1 MAKRLQ
7 RPQNKRRSAAVI
19 AVAAAVA
26 LASVAVAVML
36 RRAEVQSYFTPAV
49 VTCAV
54 HEKVNGAEVTG
65 SAASGSVMLLI
76 VIFSYPAF
84 RDSTAENTGSTT
96 VFLRLRLSACW
107 VDAEGKTTGTPST
120 PPQITLQQNWLDG
133 GDGLYYYALPV
144 EPRQST
150 TVLCEPMRMGTS
162 VSPTGAAVYQ
172 QITVLAEAVQALPE
186 KAAQEA
192 WGVTVENERIT
203 AVK

>member
-26 LASVAVAVML
+26 LASVAVAFML
-36 RRAEVQSYFTPAV
+36 RRAEVQSDSAI

-54 HEKVNGAEVTG
+54 HEKVNGVEYT
-65 SAASGSVMLLI
+65 AAQSPVAGSVKSDI
-76 VIFSYPAF
+76 
-84 RDSTAENTGSTT
+84 TAKNTGDTT

-107 VDAEGKTTGTPST
+107 VDGTGKVTGTPSAL
-120 PPQITLQQNWLDG
+120 PQITLRQNWLDG
-133 GDGLYYYALPV
+133 GNGLYYYALPV
-144 EPRQST
+144 EPGQST

-192 WGVTVENERIT
+192 WGVTVENGRIT

>member
-19 AVAAAVA
+19 AVTAAVA
-26 LASVAVAVML
+26 LASVAVAFML
-36 RRAEVQSYFTPAV
+36 RRAEVQSDFTPAV

-54 HEKVNGAEVTG
+54 HEKVNGVEYM
-65 SAASGSVMLLI
+65 AAQSPVAGSVKSDI
-76 VIFSYPAF
+76 
-84 RDSTAENTGSTT
+84 TAKNTGDTT

-107 VDAEGKTTGTPST
+107 VDGTGKVTGTPSAL
-120 PPQITLQQNWLDG
+120 PQIMLRQNWLDG
-133 GDGLYYYALPV
+133 GNGLYYYALPV
-144 EPRQST
+144 EPGQST
-150 TVLCEPMRMGTS
+150 AVLCEPMRMGTS

-192 WGVTVENERIT
+192 WGVTVENGRIT

>member
-1 MAKRLQ
+1 MAARLQ
-7 RPQNKRRSAAVI
+7 KPQKKRRSAAVI

-26 LASVAVAVML
+26 LVSVAVAFML
-36 RRAEVQSYFTPAV
+36 RRAEVQGDFIPAT

-54 HEKVNGAEVTG
+54 HEKVNGVEYT
-65 SAASGSVMLLI
+65 AAQSPVAGSVKSDI
-76 VIFSYPAF
+76 
-84 RDSTAENTGSTT
+84 TAENTGSTT

-107 VDAEGKTTGTPST
+107 VDGTGKVTGTPSAL
-120 PPQITLQQNWLDG
+120 PQITLRQSWLDA

-144 EPRQST
+144 EPGEST
-150 TVLCEPMRMGTS
+150 AVLCEPMRMGTS

-192 WGVTVENERIT
+192 WGVTVKNERII

>member
-26 LASVAVAVML
+26 LASVAVAFML
-36 RRAEVQSYFTPAV
+36 RRAEVQSNFTPAV

-54 HEKVNGAEVTG
+54 HEKVNGVEYT
-65 SAASGSVMLLI
+65 AAQSPVAGSVKSDI
-76 VIFSYPAF
+76 
-84 RDSTAENTGSTT
+84 TAKNTGDTT
-96 VFLRLRLSACW
+96 VFLRLRLSVCW
-107 VDAEGKTTGTPST
+107 VDAKGNTTGTPSV
-120 PPQITLQQNWLDG
+120 PLPKITLRQNWLDG

-144 EPRQST
+144 KPGEST
-150 TVLCEPMRMGTS
+150 TVLCEPMRMETS

-172 QITVLAEAVQALPE
+172 QITVLAEAVQALPG

-192 WGVTVENERIT
+192 WDVTVENGRIT

>member
-26 LASVAVAVML
+26 LASVAVAFML
-36 RRAEVQSYFTPAV
+36 RRAEVQGDFRMADV
-49 VTCAV
+49 ACAV

-65 SAASGSVMLLI
+65 SAASGSVKSDI
-76 VIFSYPAF
+76 
-84 RDSTAENTGSTT
+84 TAENTGSTT

-107 VDAEGKTTGTPST
+107 VDAEGKTTGTPSAL
-120 PPQITLQQNWLDG
+120 PQITLRQNWLDG
-133 GDGLYYYALPV
+133 GNGMYYYALPV
-144 EPRQST
+144 EPEQST
-150 TVLCEPMRMGTS
+150 TVLCEPMQLGTS

-186 KAAQEA
+186 KAARKA
-192 WGVTVENERIT
+192 WGVTVNSGRIT
-203 AVK
+203 EVN

>member
-26 LASVAVAVML
+26 LVSVAVAFML
-36 RRAEVQSYFTPAV
+36 RRAEVQSDYFTPAV

-65 SAASGSVMLLI
+65 SAASGSVKSDI
-76 VIFSYPAF
+76 
-84 RDSTAENTGSTT
+84 TAENTGSTT

-107 VDAEGKTTGTPST
+107 VDAEGKTTGTPSAL
-120 PPQITLQQNWLDG
+120 PQITLRQNWLDA

-144 EPRQST
+144 KPGEST

-162 VSPTGAAVYQ
+162 VSPTGAVVYQ

-192 WGVTVENERIT
+192 WDVTVKNGHIT

>member
-26 LASVAVAVML
+26 LASVAVAFML
-36 RRAEVQSYFTPAV
+36 RQAEVQSDFTPAV

-65 SAASGSVMLLI
+65 SAASGSVKSDI
-76 VIFSYPAF
+76 
-84 RDSTAENTGSTT
+84 TAKNTGDTT

-107 VDAEGKTTGTPST
+107 VDGTGKVTGTPSAL
-120 PPQITLQQNWLDG
+120 PQIMLRQNWLDG
-133 GDGLYYYALPV
+133 GNGLYYYALPV
-144 EPRQST
+144 EPGQST
-150 TVLCEPMRMGTS
+150 AVLCEPMRMGTS

-192 WGVTVENERIT
+192 WGVTVENGRIT

>member
-26 LASVAVAVML
+26 LASVAVAFML
-36 RRAEVQSYFTPAV
+36 RRAEAQSDFTPAI
-49 VTCAV
+49 VTCTV

-65 SAASGSVMLLI
+65 SAASGSVKSDI
-76 VIFSYPAF
+76 
-84 RDSTAENTGSTT
+84 TAENTGSTT
-96 VFLRLRLSACW
+96 VFLRLRLSTCW
-107 VDAEGKTTGTPST
+107 VDGNGKVTGTPSV
-120 PPQITLQQNWLDG
+120 PLPKITLRQNWLDG

-186 KAAQEA
+186 KAAREA
-192 WGVTVENERIT
+192 WGVTVENGRIT

>member
-7 RPQNKRRSAAVI
+7 RPQNKRRWAAVI
-19 AVAAAVA
+19 AVTAAVA
-26 LASVAVAVML
+26 LASVAVAFML
-36 RRAEVQSYFTPAV
+36 RRAEAQSDFAPAI

-54 HEKVNGAEVTG
+54 HGKVNGVEVTG
-65 SAASGSVMLLI
+65 SAASGSVKSDI
-76 VIFSYPAF
+76 
-84 RDSTAENTGSTT
+84 TAENTGSTT

-107 VDAEGKTTGTPST
+107 VDGTGKVTGMPSAL
-120 PPQITLQQNWLDG
+120 PQITLRQNWLDA

-144 EPRQST
+144 EPGQST
-150 TVLCEPMRMGTS
+150 TALCEPIQMKTS

-192 WGVTVENERIT
+192 WGVTVENGRIT

>member
-19 AVAAAVA
+19 AVTAAVA
-26 LASVAVAVML
+26 LVSVAVAFML
-36 RRAEVQSYFTPAV
+36 RRAEAQSDFTPAV

-54 HEKVNGAEVTG
+54 HEKVNGVEYT
-65 SAASGSVMLLI
+65 AAQSPVAGSVKSDI
-76 VIFSYPAF
+76 
-84 RDSTAENTGSTT
+84 TAKNTGDTT

-107 VDAEGKTTGTPST
+107 VDGTGKVTGTPSAL
-120 PPQITLQQNWLDG
+120 PQIMLRQNWLDA

-192 WGVTVENERIT
+192 WGVTVENGRIT

>member
-1 MAKRLQ
+1 M
-7 RPQNKRRSAAVI
+7 I

-26 LASVAVAVML
+26 LASVAVAFML
-36 RRAEVQSYFTPAV
+36 RRAEVKSNFTHAV

-54 HEKVNGAEVTG
+54 HEKVNGVEVTG
-65 SAASGSVMLLI
+65 SAASGSVKSDI
-76 VIFSYPAF
+76 
-84 RDSTAENTGSTT
+84 TAENTGSTT

-107 VDAEGKTTGTPST
+107 VDGTGKVTGTPSAL
-120 PPQITLQQNWLDG
+120 PKITLRQNWLDA

-192 WGVTVENERIT
+192 WGVTVKNGRIT

>member
-7 RPQNKRRSAAVI
+7 RPQNKRRWAAVI

-26 LASVAVAVML
+26 LASVAVAFML
-36 RRAEVQSYFTPAV
+36 RRAEVQSNFTPAI

-54 HEKVNGAEVTG
+54 REKVNGVEYT
-65 SAASGSVMLLI
+65 AAQSPVAGSVKSDI
-76 VIFSYPAF
+76 
-84 RDSTAENTGSTT
+84 TAKNTGNTT

-107 VDAEGKTTGTPST
+107 VDAKGNTTGTPSAL
-120 PPQITLQQNWLDG
+120 PQITLRQNWLDA

-144 EPRQST
+144 EPREST
-150 TVLCEPMRMGTS
+150 TVLCEPMQMRTF

-192 WGVTVENERIT
+192 WEVTVDGGRIT
-203 AVK
+203 KVK

>member
-26 LASVAVAVML
+26 LVSVAVAFML
-36 RRAEVQSYFTPAV
+36 RRAEVQSDFTPAV

-54 HEKVNGAEVTG
+54 HEKVNGVEVTG
-65 SAASGSVMLLI
+65 SAASGSVKSDI
-76 VIFSYPAF
+76 
-84 RDSTAENTGSTT
+84 TAENTGSTT

-107 VDAEGKTTGTPST
+107 VDAKGKTTGTPSV
-120 PPQITLQQNWLDG
+120 PLPKITLRQNWLDG

-144 EPRQST
+144 KPGEST
-150 TVLCEPMRMGTS
+150 AVLCEPMRMETS
-162 VSPTGAAVYQ
+162 VSPTGATVYQ

-192 WGVTVENERIT
+192 WGVTVENGRIT

>member
-26 LASVAVAVML
+26 LASVAVAFML
-36 RRAEVQSYFTPAV
+36 RQAEVQSDFTPAV

-54 HEKVNGAEVTG
+54 HEKVNGVEYT
-65 SAASGSVMLLI
+65 AAQSPVAGSVKSDI
-76 VIFSYPAF
+76 
-84 RDSTAENTGSTT
+84 TAKNTGDTT

-107 VDAEGKTTGTPST
+107 VDGTGKVTGTPSAL
-120 PPQITLQQNWLDG
+120 PQIMLRQNWLDG
-133 GDGLYYYALPV
+133 GNGLYYYALPV

-150 TVLCEPMRMGTS
+150 EVLCEPMRMGTS

-192 WGVTVENERIT
+192 WGVTVENGRIT
-203 AVK
+203 AAK

>member
-1 MAKRLQ
+1 M
-7 RPQNKRRSAAVI
+7 I

-26 LASVAVAVML
+26 LASVAVAFML
-36 RRAEVQSYFTPAV
+36 RRAEAQSDFTPAV

-65 SAASGSVMLLI
+65 SAASGSVKSDI
-76 VIFSYPAF
+76 
-84 RDSTAENTGSTT
+84 TAENTGSTT

-107 VDAEGKTTGTPST
+107 VDAEGKTTGTPSAL
-120 PPQITLQQNWLDG
+120 PQITLRQNWLDG
-133 GDGLYYYALPV
+133 GNGLYYYALPV

-150 TVLCEPMRMGTS
+150 TALCEPMRMGTS

-172 QITVLAEAVQALPE
+172 QITVLAEAVQALPGM
-186 KAAQEA
+186 AAQEA
-192 WGVTVENERIT
+192 WGVTVDGGRIT

>member
-7 RPQNKRRSAAVI
+7 RPQNKRRTAAVI

-26 LASVAVAVML
+26 LASVAVAFML
-36 RRAEVQSYFTPAV
+36 RRAEAQSNFTPAV

-54 HEKVNGAEVTG
+54 REKVNGAEVTG
-65 SAASGSVMLLI
+65 SAAFGSVKSDI
-76 VIFSYPAF
+76 
-84 RDSTAENTGSTT
+84 TAENTGSTT
-96 VFLRLRLSACW
+96 VFLRLRLSACC
-107 VDAEGKTTGTPST
+107 VDGTGKVTGTPSAL
-120 PPQITLQQNWLDG
+120 PKITLRQNWLDA

-150 TVLCEPMRMGTS
+150 TVLCEPMRMETS

-172 QITVLAEAVQALPE
+172 QITVLAEAVQALPGN
-186 KAAQEA
+186 AAQEA
-192 WGVTVENERIT
+192 WGVTVKNGRIT

>member
-26 LASVAVAVML
+26 LVSVAVAFML
-36 RRAEVQSYFTPAV
+36 RRAEAKIDFTPAI

-54 HEKVNGAEVTG
+54 HEKVNGVEYT
-65 SAASGSVMLLI
+65 AAQSPVAGSVKSDI
-76 VIFSYPAF
+76 
-84 RDSTAENTGSTT
+84 TAENTGSTT

-107 VDAEGKTTGTPST
+107 VDAEGKTTGTPSAL
-120 PPQITLQQNWLDG
+120 PQITLRPNWLDA

-144 EPRQST
+144 EPEQST
-150 TVLCEPMRMGTS
+150 TVLCEPMQMRTF

-172 QITVLAEAVQALPE
+172 QITVLAEAVQALPG

-192 WGVTVENERIT
+192 WGVTVKNGRIT
-203 AVK
+203 AVN

>member
-7 RPQNKRRSAAVI
+7 RPQNKRRWAAVI

-26 LASVAVAVML
+26 LASVAVAFML
-36 RRAEVQSYFTPAV
+36 RRAEVKSNYFTPAV

-54 HEKVNGAEVTG
+54 HEKVNGVEVTG
-65 SAASGSVMLLI
+65 SAASGSVKSDI
-76 VIFSYPAF
+76 
-84 RDSTAENTGSTT
+84 TAENTGNTT

-107 VDAEGKTTGTPST
+107 VDAKGKTTGTPSAL
-120 PPQITLQQNWLDG
+120 PQITLRQNWLDG
-133 GDGLYYYALPV
+133 GNGLYYYALPV
-144 EPRQST
+144 EPGQST
-150 TVLCEPMRMGTS
+150 AVLCEPMRMGTS
-162 VSPTGAAVYQ
+162 VSPTGATVYQ

-192 WGVTVENERIT
+192 WGVTVENGRIT

>member
-1 MAKRLQ
+1 M
-7 RPQNKRRSAAVI
+7 I

-26 LASVAVAVML
+26 LASVAVAFML
-36 RRAEVQSYFTPAV
+36 RRAEVKSNFTPAV

-54 HEKVNGAEVTG
+54 REKVNGVEYT
-65 SAASGSVMLLI
+65 AAQSPVAGSVKSDI
-76 VIFSYPAF
+76 
-84 RDSTAENTGSTT
+84 TAENTGSTT

-107 VDAEGKTTGTPST
+107 VDAEGKTTGTPSAL
-120 PPQITLQQNWLDG
+120 PQITLRQNWLDG
-133 GDGLYYYALPV
+133 GNGLYYYALPV
-144 EPRQST
+144 EPEQST

-186 KAAQEA
+186 KAVQEA
-192 WGVTVENERIT
+192 WGVTVENGRIT

>member
-1 MAKRLQ
+1 MAVRLQ
-7 RPQNKRRSAAVI
+7 KPQKKRRSAAVI

-26 LASVAVAVML
+26 LVSVAVAFML
-36 RRAEVQSYFTPAV
+36 RRAEVQSNFTPAI

-65 SAASGSVMLLI
+65 SAASGSVKSDI
-76 VIFSYPAF
+76 
-84 RDSTAENTGSTT
+84 TAENTGSTT
-96 VFLRLRLSACW
+96 VFLRLRLSVCW
-107 VDAEGKTTGTPST
+107 VDAKGNTTGTPSV
-120 PPQITLQQNWLDG
+120 PLPKITLRQNWLDG

-144 EPRQST
+144 EPGQST
-150 TVLCEPMRMGTS
+150 AVLCEPMRMGTS

-192 WGVTVENERIT
+192 WGVTVDGGRIT
-203 AVK
+203 AITAVE

>member
-26 LASVAVAVML
+26 LASVAVAFML
-36 RRAEVQSYFTPAV
+36 RRAEAQSNFTPAV

-65 SAASGSVMLLI
+65 SAASGSVKSDI
-76 VIFSYPAF
+76 
-84 RDSTAENTGSTT
+84 TAENTGSTT
-96 VFLRLRLSACW
+96 VFLRLRLSACC
-107 VDAEGKTTGTPST
+107 VDGTGKVTGTPSAL
-120 PPQITLQQNWLDG
+120 PKITLRQNWLDA

-144 EPRQST
+144 EPEQST

-172 QITVLAEAVQALPE
+172 QITVLAEAVQALPG

-192 WGVTVENERIT
+192 WGVTVENGRIT

>member
-26 LASVAVAVML
+26 LASVAVAFML
-36 RRAEVQSYFTPAV
+36 RRAEVKSSNFTPAV

-54 HEKVNGAEVTG
+54 HEKVNGVEVTG
-65 SAASGSVMLLI
+65 SAASGSVKSDI
-76 VIFSYPAF
+76 
-84 RDSTAENTGSTT
+84 TAENTGSTT

-107 VDAEGKTTGTPST
+107 VDAEGKTTGTPSAL
-120 PPQITLQQNWLDG
+120 PQITLRQNWLDA

-144 EPRQST
+144 EPAQST

-192 WGVTVENERIT
+192 WGVTVENGRIT

>member
-7 RPQNKRRSAAVI
+7 RPQNKRRWAAVI

-26 LASVAVAVML
+26 LASVAVAFML
-36 RRAEVQSYFTPAV
+36 RRAEVKSNYFTPAV

-54 HEKVNGAEVTG
+54 HEKVNGVEVTG
-65 SAASGSVMLLI
+65 SAASGSVKSDI
-76 VIFSYPAF
+76 
-84 RDSTAENTGSTT
+84 TAENTGNTT

-107 VDAEGKTTGTPST
+107 VDAKGNTTGTPSV
-120 PPQITLQQNWLDG
+120 PLPQITLRQNWLDG
-133 GDGLYYYALPV
+133 GNGVYYYALPV
-144 EPRQST
+144 EPGQST

-186 KAAQEA
+186 KAAQDA
-192 WGVTVENERIT
+192 WGVTVKNGRIT

>member
-26 LASVAVAVML
+26 LASVAVAFML
-36 RRAEVQSYFTPAV
+36 RWAEAQSDFTPAI

-54 HEKVNGAEVTG
+54 YEKVNGVEVTG
-65 SAASGSVMLLI
+65 SAASGSVKSDI
-76 VIFSYPAF
+76 
-84 RDSTAENTGSTT
+84 TAENTGSTT

-107 VDAEGKTTGTPST
+107 VDGTGKVTGTPSAL
-120 PPQITLQQNWLDG
+120 PQIMLRQNWLDG
-133 GDGLYYYALPV
+133 GHGRYYYALPV

-150 TVLCEPMRMGTS
+150 TVLCEPRRRGTS

-192 WGVTVENERIT
+192 WGVTVENGRIT

>member
-26 LASVAVAVML
+26 LASVAVAFML
-36 RRAEVQSYFTPAV
+36 RRAEVQSDFTPAI

-54 HEKVNGAEVTG
+54 HEKVNGVEVTG
-65 SAASGSVMLLI
+65 SAASGSVKSDI
-76 VIFSYPAF
+76 
-84 RDSTAENTGSTT
+84 TAENTGSTT

-107 VDAEGKTTGTPST
+107 VDAEGKTTGTPSV
-120 PPQITLQQNWLDG
+120 PLPQITLRQNWLDA

-144 EPRQST
+144 KPGQST

-186 KAAQEA
+186 KAAREA
-192 WGVTVENERIT
+192 WGVTVDGGRIT
-203 AVK
+203 KVK